1 MIELKNKI
9 INLCNTSGLPLE
21 AIMFVLK
28 DAYRDSE
35 ESLAAADLKARRE
48 AEQAAAAE
56 EEIPKVDAE
65 TVEE

>member
-48 AEQAAAAE
+48 AEQAAAAK